1 MKQTHRQLFKKIYL
15 KKYENAIDFNATTIA
30 NEIVEKTPKSELFKM
45 AKELEEEF
53 PGEGYAQTE
62 AKVEI
67 AIIKLIHNY
76 KSNNN
81 IKINADKE
89 ARLVDELKGHYLAPD
104 VEQPLN

>member
-1 MKQTHRQLFKKIYL
+1 MKYL
-15 KKYENAIDFNATTIA
+15 KKYENPINFNAIKIA
-30 NEIVEKTPKSELFKM
+30 GEIAKQTPKIEFFKM

-81 IKINADKE
+81 IEIDPDKE

>member
-1 MKQTHRQLFKKIYL
+1 MKYL

-30 NEIVEKTPKSELFKM
+30 NEITKQVSKDEFFEM

-81 IKINADKE
+81 IEIDADKE
-89 ARLVDELKGHYLAPD
+89 ARLVGELKGHYLAPD

>member
-1 MKQTHRQLFKKIYL
+1 MKYL

-30 NEIVEKTPKSELFKM
+30 NEIVKQTPKIKFFEMVKM
-45 AKELEEEF
+45 AKKLKLEEEF

-76 KSNNN
+76 KSNK
-81 IKINADKE
+81 KIELNPDQQAE
-89 ARLVDELKGHYLAPD
+89 LEVELKGHYLAPD

>member
-1 MKQTHRQLFKKIYL
+1 MKYL

-30 NEIVEKTPKSELFKM
+30 NEITKQVSKDEFFEM

-81 IKINADKE
+81 NIEIDADKE
-89 ARLVDELKGHYLAPD
+89 ARLVDELKVHYLAPD

>member
-1 MKQTHRQLFKKIYL
+1 MKYL

-30 NEIVEKTPKSELFKM
+30 NEIVKQTPKIKFFEMVKM

-81 IKINADKE
+81 IEIDADKE
-89 ARLVDELKGHYLAPD
+89 ARLVGELKGHYLAPD